1 MGRTTTPTYRVEIF
15 VFGYHYS
22 PMAWSVRARGKIP
35 GFGQPTD
42 ANLAKYV
49 SDFEE
54 DCETGANK
62 HLGTQIVRSAKIV
75 KQSTD
80 EIVATYALAV
90 VH

>member
-1 MGRTTTPTYRVEIF
+1 MGSSTPTYRVHIY
-15 VFGYHYS
+15 VDGYHYS
-22 PMAWSVRARGKIP
+22 PMAWRVRRVGKIP
-35 GFGQPTD
+35 GSGAPTD

-75 KQSTD
+75 NQNTAKT
-80 EIVATYALAV
+80 VATYEAV
-90 VH
+90 R